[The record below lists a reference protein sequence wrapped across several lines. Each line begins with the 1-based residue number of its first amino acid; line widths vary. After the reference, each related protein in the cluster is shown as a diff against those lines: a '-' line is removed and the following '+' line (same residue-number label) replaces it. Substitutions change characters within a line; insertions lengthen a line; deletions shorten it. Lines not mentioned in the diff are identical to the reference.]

1 MEKIED
7 GKLQRSEQELKINTI
22 IIDNKTKTLYFV
34 ADTSYIDIIDIGR
47 YAFIRMSIPFMYG
60 LMLILSTLINN

>member
-1 MEKIED
+1 MED

-22 IIDNKTKTLYFV
+22 IIDNKTKILYFV

-47 YAFIRMSIPFMYG
+47 YAFIRMSIPFMYR